1 LHPKFEMPFFS
12 PDFTH
17 PENELNS
24 KPDLEPEFINS
35 THPESESA
43 SELEFEPE
51 LVDLLRKG

>member
-1 LHPKFEMPFFS
+1 M
-12 PDFTH
+12 
-17 PENELNS
+17 NS
-24 KPDLEPEFINS
+24 KLDLERESTNS

>member
-1 LHPKFEMPFFS
+1 MPFFS